1 MNKIFR
7 YELRR
12 LIWNK
17 YFIGLLVIN
26 CIYAWYILTTETIA
40 GIAYT
45 APFSVWSFGAYLA
58 SVLPLCVIT
67 VLFLLSAYYSKKE
80 KQVEI
85 LTRATPVNKA
95 HYALVRNG
103 AITVCFLI
111 ISTIIFILGISF
123 YITYFDY
130 GDFLPYLLPYT
141 ILVLPCLL
149 FTLGLG
155 HLAGRVH
162 QGLLY
167 LLMVIALL
175 LGSAGSSGNFDFFG
189 GWYFVNYPLSLPI
202 GIDGEP
208 SFTVN
213 TGFWVARII
222 FLAAGG
228 IMLIVSIRVRQHNVR
243 EA

>member
-40 GIAYT
+40 GVAYT
-45 APFSVWSFGAYLA
+45 APFSLWSFGAYLA
-58 SVLPLCVIT
+58 SVLPLSVIT

-85 LTRATPVNKA
+85 LTTATPVNKA

-103 AITVCFLI
+103 AVTVCFLI
-111 ISTIIFILGISF
+111 ISTIMFILGIYF
-123 YITYFDY
+123 YISYFDY
-130 GDFLPYLLPYT
+130 GNFILYLLPFVM
-141 ILVLPCLL
+141 LVLPCLL
-149 FTLGLG
+149 FTLGIG
-155 HLAGRVH
+155 HLAGRIH

-167 LLMVIALL
+167 VLMVIALV
-175 LGSAGSSGNFDFFG
+175 LGFVRFSGNFDFFG
-189 GWYFVNYPLSLPI
+189 YWYFGSYPLSLPV
-202 GIDGEP
+202 GADGEP
-208 SFTVN
+208 TFTVT
-213 TGFWVARII
+213 TGFWAARLIY
-222 FLAAGG
+222 LAVGG
-228 IMLIVSIRVRQHNVR
+228 ILLTLGINAGQRKARK
-243 EA
+243 A